1 MENNNNNNKKY
12 SYIGVTENQYITINK
27 TYKSIINNKGKMHSM
42 FMNDSFQD
50 QTGTWITTG
59 SYQLRWFGEMDIVV
73 GDKIK
78 VIKIKHIEQNS
89 YLSKTG
95 VKQYIINTTIE
106 VEKQQNQYS
115 QYGNYQQYSS
125 YGNYHQQQ
133 QQVENNYDDDNY
145 YGSYGG
151 GNNDFGI

>member
-1 MENNNNNNKKY
+1 MPNNNNGLQDIINALSDIEQTAETNSIGKMIA
-12 SYIGVTENQYITINK
+12 SGIGV
-27 TYKSIINNKGKMHSM
+27 G
-42 FMNDSFQD
+42 
-50 QTGTWITTG
+50 
-59 SYQLRWFGEMDIVV
+59 
-73 GDKIK
+73 
-78 VIKIKHIEQNS
+78 IEQNS

-125 YGNYHQQQ
+125 YGNYQQ